1 MNIIT
6 IMILIL
12 INIIIR
18 IIEDEEEQSQL
29 KLQQGKDVQFVAPHA
44 PQALAQSRRSSRGT
58 ESNAISA
65 LTILEEVETDGQQVQ
80 VAAAAAAKLE
90 PPTACAVAES
100 EEGPLLASTSSDRL
114 DLGTAF
120 AASAR
125 AG

>member
-1 MNIIT
+1 MANI
-6 IMILIL
+6 LG
-12 INIIIR
+12 N

-29 KLQQGKDVQFVAPHA
+29 KLQQGKDVQFVAPHAPHAPHA

>member
-1 MNIIT
+1 MANI
-6 IMILIL
+6 LG
-12 INIIIR
+12 N

-29 KLQQGKDVQFVAPHA
+29 KLQQGKDVQFVMPHAPHA
-44 PQALAQSRRSSRGT
+44 PNASQALAQSRRSSRGT

-80 VAAAAAAKLE
+80 VAAAAAAAAKLE